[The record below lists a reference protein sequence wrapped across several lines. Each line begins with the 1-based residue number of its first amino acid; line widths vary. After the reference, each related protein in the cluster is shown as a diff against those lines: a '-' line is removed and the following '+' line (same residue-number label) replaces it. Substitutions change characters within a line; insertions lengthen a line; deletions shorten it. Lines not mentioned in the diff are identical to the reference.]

1 MKQIDHEREQW
12 KMDAI
17 GCRLRSD
24 IVWTC
29 HRENGALEPS
39 WIAHAPLTRH
49 IFRCGEQEYQI
60 LHWLH
65 DNATTADIVKKFYDA
80 FAPRSIEPFELQ
92 KLIARC
98 IQSGVLRSA
107 PAYYAKPATSQA
119 ESCMEFF
126 PETGLTTVPL
136 VKKPTVDVA
145 NTNWAH
151 SVMRWLVSV
160 VGKLTQFQVSLGSP
174 DRWLGTIAPWFHWI
188 YSGSAVCFWFSFV
201 SLAVVLVGLR
211 FDEFMMEL
219 PSFQSLRSPSLLI
232 GFGVVFALTRVV
244 HEMGHA
250 IVCKRSGAAC
260 KDMGLIV
267 SFGMLCP
274 FVDITDAWRIGNRFV
289 RMGIA
294 LAGIYTEAIV
304 AGVAA
309 FVWLGTHPGGL
320 HTCAMQTMLVCSVTT
335 LLFNAN
341 PLMKYDGYF
350 VLCDL
355 LGTQNLRERSFQSID
370 SMIAQDGRR
379 ESFGMSCFLSIYF
392 LGSTLNRI
400 IVACGMVALVTFVA
414 SQWQLTG
421 LGIGLIVL
429 YACCSAIIA
438 MGAWTVSAQTRRPR
452 ENVVRAAW
460 LGWTTVAL
468 LIAWIVNMP
477 LPNRVHALGKFQF
490 GARQPVYATISG
502 RLESSIDCST
512 SVLVER
518 DSVIVQLSN
527 EAMTRNVMDLESRLL
542 KLELQLKTLDRLAYF
557 DDRASASK
565 PMLQSQFEFVLR
577 QLSQKREEVSR
588 LGISTPG
595 SGSGLFEPAIAKPA
609 ETPENPT
616 EFALGFAQRAEEW
629 APAFWTEAGSLGRWV
644 ERGTLIGWFV
654 HDDVAKV
661 ECRLAEEQTA
671 GIRIGSEVRIR
682 LEQRPDKCWIGNVV
696 EIAKMSQ
703 SSESVPSVKTSAESI
718 DAMAYQVRIEFV
730 DHLSSSEYIHGNAEV
745 VLLRPSQSLLKI
757 ATDQWLRH
765 ARMR

>member
-1 MKQIDHEREQW
+1 MNQIDHEGEQW
-12 KMDAI
+12 TMDAI

-29 HRENGALEPS
+29 HRENGALELS
-39 WIAHAPLTRH
+39 WIANDPLTRQ

-60 LHWLH
+60 LHWLN
-65 DNATTADIVKKFYDA
+65 DNATTADIVTKFHDA
-80 FAPRSIEPFELQ
+80 FAPRSIDPFELR

-98 IQSGVLRSA
+98 IQSGVLRPA
-107 PAYYAKPATSQA
+107 PASYAKPATSQA
-119 ESCMEFF
+119 EPFMEFF
-126 PETGLTTVPL
+126 PETGPATVSS
-136 VKKPTVDVA
+136 VKIPTGGVA
-145 NTNWAH
+145 NTKWAH
-151 SVMRWLVSV
+151 SVIRWLASV
-160 VGKLTQFQVSLGSP
+160 IGKLTHFQVSLGSP
-174 DRWLGTIAPWFHWI
+174 DRWLGDIAFWFHWI
-188 YSGSAVCFWFSFV
+188 YSGSAVCFWLSFV
-201 SLAVVLVGLR
+201 SFAVVLLGLR

-304 AGVAA
+304 AGAAA

-379 ESFGMSCFLSIYF
+379 ESFGMSCFLSVYF

-400 IVACGMVALVTFVA
+400 MVAFGMVALVTFVA

-421 LGIGLIVL
+421 LGIGVIVV

-438 MGAWTVSAQTRRPR
+438 MGAWTVSAQSRRPR

-468 LIAWIVNMP
+468 LIAWTVNMP

-490 GARQPVYATISG
+490 GARQPVYATMSG
-502 RLESSIDCST
+502 RLESSIDYST
-512 SVLVER
+512 SVLIER
-518 DSVIVQLSN
+518 DSVVVQLSN
-527 EAMTRNVMDLESRLL
+527 EAMTRNVMDLEQRLL
-542 KLELQLKTLDRLAYF
+542 KLESQLRTLDRLAYF

-565 PMLQSQFEFVLR
+565 PMLQSQFEFLSR
-577 QLSQKREEVSR
+577 QLSQNREEVGR
-588 LGISTPG
+588 LGVSSPG
-595 SGSGLFEPAIAKPA
+595 TGLFEPAIAKPA

-616 EFALGFAQRAEEW
+616 EFALGFAQCAEEW

-654 HDDVAKV
+654 QDDVAKV

-671 GIRIGSEVRIR
+671 GIQVGSEVRIR
-682 LEQRPDKCWIGNVV
+682 LVQRPDKCWIGNVV

-703 SSESVPSVKTSAESI
+703 SSESVPSVKTTAESM
-718 DAMAYQVRIEFV
+718 DAMTYQVRIEFV

-745 VLLRPSQSLLKI
+745 VILRPSQSLLSI